1 MDRSVAREGRA
12 TEQVRKADTTVR
24 KFFDESTDPI
34 AVHRED
40 EIVYANP
47 AALELFGYQ
56 RPDQVLGRSPFEFV
70 SPSYRSLVAQRIT
83 TTYGGH
89 MKAPEIEERF
99 LHASGREVPVEVLA
113 VPIVFEG
120 QPATLVH
127 IRDLTARKELERKL
141 AAADRLASVG
151 FVAQAVVHEVD
162 SPLAYAINN
171 VSLLERYLGAT
182 LPEERLGEARTLCA
196 RIRQGLGGV
205 RGAMQDVRIFAESA
219 TEPQLDVNALL
230 DSVANLAAFQLRGH
244 ARLVKQY
251 GDVPLVAG
259 TPTRLGQVFANVL
272 VFAAK
277 TIPPGDEGGNEVTLA
292 TRPRG
297 SEVIVEIGSTGA
309 RVGQIG
315 SDRGFAITRSMLQDE
330 GGSLAVQ
337 IREPRGAT
345 FVVTVRAASHGA
357 D

>member
-1 MDRSVAREGRA
+1 MDRSVARERRA
-12 TEQVRKADTTVR
+12 TGQARKADTTVR
-24 KFFDESTDPI
+24 RFFDECTDAI

-40 EIVYANP
+40 KIVYTNP
-47 AALELFGYQ
+47 AALALFGYQ

-89 MKAPEIEERF
+89 MMAPELEERF

-113 VPIVFEG
+113 VPMMFEG
-120 QPATLVH
+120 QPATLVQ

-182 LPEERLGEARTLCA
+182 LPEGRLNEARKLCA

-205 RGAMQDVRIFAESA
+205 RDAMQDVRIFAESA
-219 TEPQLDVNALL
+219 TEQQLDVNALL

-259 TPTRLGQVFANVL
+259 TPTRLGQVFANIL
-272 VFAAK
+272 VFAAQ
-277 TIPPGDEGGNEVTLA
+277 TTPPGDEQANEVTLS

-297 SEVIVEIGSTGA
+297 SEVVVEIGSTGA

-315 SDRGFAITRSMLQDE
+315 SDRSFAITRSMLQDE

-337 IREPRGAT
+337 SREPRGAT
-345 FVVTVRAASHGA
+345 FVVTLRAASHGA